1 MSLQCFRMLAM
12 IVLGLTAGRPTFA
25 AETKA
30 STFRIRQIILH
41 SRHLGAHGM
50 GYNGGSLTELS
61 QKLTPADIP
70 AMILLLGDTELR
82 VGAQFALASQ
92 CEAAISPVREAA
104 MQDEQIS
111 ALDAD
116 DIMSLIVDFSGCTPG
131 TQQNASAARKDI
143 DAYREEQQVRRKEQ
157 AKRQAAEDERIQ
169 KNALKMLDPNR
180 RKELTRSE
188 REEVFRR
195 SVKALGLENPQT
207 AEQKEMVQRMY
218 RTMVLDEPGTPPRP

>member
-12 IVLGLTAGRPTFA
+12 IVLSLTAGRPTFA

-50 GYNGGSLTELS
+50 GYNGESLTELS
-61 QKLTPADIP
+61 RKLTPADIP

-92 CEAAISPVREAA
+92 CEAA

-131 TQQNASAARKDI
+131 TQQNSSAARKDI

>member
-1 MSLQCFRMLAM
+1 
-12 IVLGLTAGRPTFA
+12 
-25 AETKA
+25 
-30 STFRIRQIILH
+30 
-41 SRHLGAHGM
+41 M
-50 GYNGGSLTELS
+50 GYNGESLTELS
-61 QKLTPADIP
+61 RKLTPADIP

-169 KNALKMLDPNR
+169 KNALKILDPNR

-188 REEVFRR
+188 REEVFKR